1 MNDPIVILLGNWA
14 SELGTYSVLLRLA
27 LSVTFGALL
36 GCERAG
42 KRHAAGLRT
51 FMCVSLA
58 CTVAMLLGQYLGTQL
73 LAAAAIVGLAII
85 TVNSVLFS
93 ARGRIKGLTTSV
105 GLWACGAIGLAVGAG
120 FYTVAIASFA
130 ALMCSLA
137 LFPHLEQFL
146 KNRSNHF
153 EIHVELKSPAYLQ
166 NFVTTVRELG
176 MVIDDI
182 ESNPAYVHSGLSVYS
197 IALSVRGKELRKF
210 MTHAQIVDSLR
221 TLEYVSYIEELN

>member
-1 MNDPIVILLGNWA
+1 MNDPIVALLGEWA
-14 SELGTYSVLLRLA
+14 AELGTYSVLLRLGVSA
-27 LSVTFGALL
+27 LFGALL

-58 CTVAMLLGQYLGTQL
+58 CTAAMLLEMYLHADL
-73 LAAAAIVGLAII
+73 LAAAAVVGLAII

-105 GLWACGAIGLAVGAG
+105 GLWACGIVGLLVGAG
-120 FYTVAIASFA
+120 LYTASLASFVT
-130 ALMCSLA
+130 LLCSLA
-137 LFPHLEQFL
+137 LFPRLEQFL

-153 EIHVELKSPAYLQ
+153 EIHIELKNSAYLQ

-176 MVIDDI
+176 MTIDDI
-182 ESNPAYVHSGLSVYS
+182 EANPAYVHSGLSVYS
-197 IALSVRGKELRKF
+197 ISLSIKAKELRKF
-210 MTHAQIVDSLR
+210 TTHEQIITSLR
-221 TLEYVSYIEELN
+221 TLEYVSYVEELN